1 MRAWCG
7 VINVLKYKY
16 RALHIESEGGG
27 MNTSELLGKQVLDKN
42 GNNVGKVVDIDINL
56 PVWSVNQITV
66 KIGMMKKLLIGID
79 MIDKVGDKVILKI
92 TRDELQ
98 KS

>member
-1 MRAWCG
+1 M
-7 VINVLKYKY
+7 
-16 RALHIESEGGG
+16 H
-27 MNTSELLGKQVLDKN
+27 TSELLRKQVLDKN

-56 PVWSVNQITV
+56 PVWNVNQITV
-66 KIGMMKKLLIGID
+66 KIGMMKKLPIGID

>member
-1 MRAWCG
+1 MR
-7 VINVLKYKY
+7 
-16 RALHIESEGGG
+16 
-27 MNTSELLGKQVLDKN
+27 TSELLKKLVLDKN

-56 PVWSVNQITV
+56 PQWNVSQITV
-66 KIGMMKKLLIGID
+66 KIGIMKTMQIGID

-92 TRDELQ
+92 TRDELK

>member
-1 MRAWCG
+1 
-7 VINVLKYKY
+7 
-16 RALHIESEGGG
+16 

-56 PVWSVNQITV
+56 PQWTV
-66 KIGMMKKLLIGID
+66 THIMLKIGLIKKIPIGID
-79 MIDKVGDKVILKI
+79 KIDKVGDKIILKI
-92 TRDELQ
+92 ARDELK

>member
-1 MRAWCG
+1 M
-7 VINVLKYKY
+7 
-16 RALHIESEGGG
+16 H
-27 MNTSELLGKQVLDKN
+27 TSELLRKQVLDKN

>member
-1 MRAWCG
+1 M
-7 VINVLKYKY
+7 
-16 RALHIESEGGG
+16 H
-27 MNTSELLGKQVLDKN
+27 TSELLRKQVLDKN

-56 PVWSVNQITV
+56 PVWNVNQITV

>member
-1 MRAWCG
+1 MR
-7 VINVLKYKY
+7 
-16 RALHIESEGGG
+16 
-27 MNTSELLGKQVLDKN
+27 TSELLNKLVLDKN

-56 PVWSVNQITV
+56 PQWSVSQITV
-66 KIGMMKKLLIGID
+66 KIGMMKTMPIGID

-92 TRDELQ
+92 TRDELK